1 MGEVLWTFGFFLM
14 ELAMLL
20 GGAFLL
26 GALAQRMRQSPIVG
40 YLLTGT
46 IIGPLVFNATATT
59 RSADHRVASIGAG
72 GSRKCRI

>member
-1 MGEVLWTFGFFLM
+1 MDLWFFLM

-46 IIGPLVFNATATT
+46 IIGPLVFNATAITP
-59 RSADHRVASIGAG
+59 SHYHRAESICAG
-72 GSRKCRI
+72 GSKNEESNK